1 MYVVEISS
9 GRKGKVIHQEIVG
22 SSEPLMI
29 VQFQDGS
36 VGKLMARYCEV
47 IKIMSDKYKFVEKM
61 TESELK
67 TRIDT
72 TGNPSFKK
80 ALEAELATRSVMPEA
95 SQKPVE
101 TISEEVDT
109 NVPVE
114 VKEAPVA
121 SKTTT
126 RSRTKT
132 TK

>member
-1 MYVVEISS
+1 
-9 GRKGKVIHQEIVG
+9 
-22 SSEPLMI
+22 
-29 VQFQDGS
+29 
-36 VGKLMARYCEV
+36 
-47 IKIMSDKYKFVEKM
+47 MSDKYKFVEKM

-67 TRIDT
+67 TRIAT

-80 ALEAELATRSVMPEA
+80 VLEAELATRSVIPEA
-95 SQKPVE
+95 PQKPVE
-101 TISEEVDT
+101 MISEEVDT

-121 SKTTT
+121 SKQST

>member
-1 MYVVEISS
+1 
-9 GRKGKVIHQEIVG
+9 
-22 SSEPLMI
+22 
-29 VQFQDGS
+29 
-36 VGKLMARYCEV
+36 
-47 IKIMSDKYKFVEKM
+47 MSDKYKFVEKM

>member
-1 MYVVEISS
+1 
-9 GRKGKVIHQEIVG
+9 
-22 SSEPLMI
+22 
-29 VQFQDGS
+29 
-36 VGKLMARYCEV
+36 
-47 IKIMSDKYKFVEKM
+47 MSNKYKFVEKM

-67 TRIDT
+67 TRIAT

-80 ALEAELATRSVMPEA
+80 ALEAELATRFSSVIEGEDVMPEA

-121 SKTTT
+121 SKQTT